1 MKGAKQLADFI
12 KPHRILVVDDEYLI
26 RWSLSQA
33 LSQQGYEVSSVE
45 SGKKAIEVLRTQTFD
60 FIITDLLMPESDGWE
75 VLEMS
80 RKSRPQPRVIIISAH
95 GGEGTEE
102 MAREKGAWAYLEK
115 PYVFDKIRDLLK

>member
-1 MKGAKQLADFI
+1 MADPI

-45 SGKKAIEVLRTQTFD
+45 NGKKAIEALRTQAFD

-80 RKSRPQPRVIIISAH
+80 RKSRPQPLVIIISAH
-95 GGEGTEE
+95 GVEGTEE

-115 PYVFDKIRDLLK
+115 PYDFDKIKDLLK